1 MGENGL
7 QAKILCLSKST
18 QSGKSVYFIL
28 IGLSRSRKLDLGGQ
42 FKLIFV
48 MKAKENLKYQ
58 ECLFNGKSTFHLQFH
73 LFLTKFSIPFLSCP
87 DLIFSVN
94 SFKRLR

>member
-28 IGLSRSRKLDLGGQ
+28 IGLSKSGKLDLGGQ

-58 ECLFNGKSTFHLQFH
+58 EYLLNGKSTFHLQFH

-87 DLIFSVN
+87 DLIPFS
-94 SFKRLR
+94 FLQ